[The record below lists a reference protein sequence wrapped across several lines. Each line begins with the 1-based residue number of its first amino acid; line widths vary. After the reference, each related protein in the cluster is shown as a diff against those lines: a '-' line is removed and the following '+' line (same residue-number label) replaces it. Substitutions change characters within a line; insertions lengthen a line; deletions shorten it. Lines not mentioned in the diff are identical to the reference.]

1 MTSNV
6 NNETLGNDPHYV
18 LFQEFLKFKA
28 YNTAS
33 IQQSNNTNVEK
44 EPVTLEVTTQPITPN
59 VTNPVNTQSLIVD
72 QAIELTD
79 LVIDPVIDK
88 PPELLEVFNDIY
100 SYVSKCNSMPEHY
113 RRVMTAYAISS
124 YFNHL
129 ATITPLLIF
138 TAPEPNCGKSQALNT
153 MENLVCDAFKLSG
166 GTVAAFHNEY
176 INHENG
182 CMLVDDFDSVPK
194 ARKEQVIEK
203 LIQGY
208 MVGNPFKKCLSN
220 GDIIEINTFG
230 TKILAMNGN
239 DLPEAMLSRSFT
251 IHCQRK
257 AVNEVVQDPLTTS
270 DAKVR
275 QLREKIEWCTES
287 INYDIAKALQTVQLP
302 NHPKLHDRSHN
313 NWKMMRIVARH
324 ASPEWFSAIE
334 KAMEMMDA
342 VHEELSLNL
351 RVLIDVKAII
361 DHCKETDARHK
372 CLPSKQL
379 YMKLQSL
386 RHSEWKKQTSI
397 ALGKVLRAYAINPKH
412 SIYYNGKQTIG
423 IKFDDL
429 ESIFNTYV
437 ISSDT
442 DICERYEY
450 VKNML
455 KYK

>member
-1 MTSNV
+1 MPSNP
-6 NNETLGNDPHYV
+6 NHELPSTDPDFLEY
-18 LFQEFLKFKA
+18 QEFLKFKA
-28 YNTAS
+28 FKAGST
-33 IQQSNNTNVEK
+33 QQIHDNHLGKKVI
-44 EPVTLEVTTQPITPN
+44 EPEVTTQPITLD

-72 QAIELTD
+72 QTIELTAP
-79 LVIDPVIDK
+79 VIDSVIDK

-100 SYVSKCNSMPEHY
+100 SYISKCNSMPEHY

-129 ATITPLLIF
+129 ATIAPVLIF

-153 MENLVCDAFKLSG
+153 MENLVCDPFKLSG
-166 GTVAAFHNEY
+166 STVAAFHNEY

-194 ARKEQVIEK
+194 ARKEGVIEK

-208 MVGNPFKKCLSN
+208 MVGNPYKKCSSN

-275 QLREKIEWCTES
+275 QLRDKIAWCTES

-302 NHPKLHDRSHN
+302 NHSKLHDRSHN

-334 KAMEMMDA
+334 KAMDIMDA

-351 RVLIDVKAII
+351 RVLIDVKAIV
-361 DHCKETDARHK
+361 DYCKETDARHK

-386 RHSEWKKQTSI
+386 RHGEWKKQTSI

-423 IKFDDL
+423 IKYDELDNTFA
-429 ESIFNTYV
+429 TYV

-442 DICERYEY
+442 DISERYEY

-455 KYK
+455 KHR